1 MLAEEVETT
10 NKIDNLKQTEPEVHN
25 ETTKVSQNWL
35 KQAKDKVLRWSGHGI
50 LTAVSEGFVRVGGAF
65 TYIGA
70 EFLRRKGE
78 FMSIAKT
85 APDFTNAISA
95 LPADQVPLV
104 YQALDQAFKTIPLV
118 GVTAGLIGG
127 ITGGVIGWQGVKH
140 SNSTLEKFAF
150 WGSKVASLAAYAFAP
165 ALAPLTNALSLTSTL
180 FGMRHRK

>member
-127 ITGGVIGWQGVKH
+127 RNRVAGSKTLKLNFREVRVLGKQGSITGSLCFCSCFG
-140 SNSTLEKFAF
+140 AF
-150 WGSKVASLAAYAFAP
+150 NKCLITDFNPFWYEA
-165 ALAPLTNALSLTSTL
+165 
-180 FGMRHRK
+180 